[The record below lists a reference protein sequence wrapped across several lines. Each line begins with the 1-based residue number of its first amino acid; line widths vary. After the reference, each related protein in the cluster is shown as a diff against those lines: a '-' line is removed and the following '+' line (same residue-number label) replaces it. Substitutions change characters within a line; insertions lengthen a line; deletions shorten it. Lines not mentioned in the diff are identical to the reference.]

1 MVSDSERGR
10 GVLSKKDRAFLF
22 DAGSEEIKSSNGRVT
37 RSRIRERI
45 YDSVLDFKIIQNEVE
60 TRDRETVFEDY
71 SEDRDLQRGVT
82 AALMFLYQAIEEQGE
97 EFEEVLTPAIERA
110 EQRVT
115 QDDVGDDVNI
125 EVDVDFTVETKL
137 VISDPDPEKY
147 SQEEIG
153 QMLAD
158 GRIDGKDALGLLQAQ
173 VNEE

>member
-1 MVSDSERGR
+1 
-10 GVLSKKDRAFLF
+10 
-22 DAGSEEIKSSNGRVT
+22 
-37 RSRIRERI
+37 
-45 YDSVLDFKIIQNEVE
+45 
-60 TRDRETVFEDY
+60 
-71 SEDRDLQRGVT
+71 
-82 AALMFLYQAIEEQGE
+82 MFLYQAIEEQGE

-115 QDDVGDDVNI
+115 QNDVGDDVNI

>member
-1 MVSDSERGR
+1 MDDERERGI
-10 GVLSKKDRAFLF
+10 LSKSDRRFLT
-22 DAGSEEIKSSNGRVT
+22 DVPEEDVKSPQGRVT
-37 RSRIRERI
+37 RSRIRERL
-45 YDSVLDFKIIQNEVE
+45 YNALLDFNLAYDELE
-60 TRDRETVFEDY
+60 TRDRKTLFEDY
-71 SEDRDLQRGVT
+71 SDDRDLQRGVT